1 MYEINPTEVY
11 YERHELLL
19 REARDARH
27 ARLLRAARRKA
38 SPVSGMA
45 GLGRAIALWSR
56 TGVPFFRA

>member
-19 REARDARH
+19 W
-27 ARLLRAARRKA
+27 AARRKA
-38 SPVSGMA
+38 SPGSGMA